1 MKARVK
7 AGGST
12 KRVLLTGMSVATL
25 LVAGCTST
33 HSPAPSA
40 PPPAQPTQPTPDP
53 DANPSQPDGWRRVAT
68 TQDRERV
75 RGWYSAWREAH
86 ASVAA
91 GGYTAQAAREGALL
105 RADAALPNPHLP
117 AGDYRCRVIK
127 LGSKNDSSLTYIA
140 YPFFKCRVRP
150 EEGIFSFEKVTGSQR
165 PVGLIF
171 DDNDRRQIFLGTEVL
186 GDERGAMD
194 YGVDKNRD
202 RVALVERIGP
212 NRWRLVFPYPAFESI
227 VDVMEVVP

>member
-1 MKARVK
+1 MIPAITMERTALGAIL
-7 AGGST
+7 AGLMMSGCAAQNAGSPP
-12 KRVLLTGMSVATL
+12 APN
-25 LVAGCTST
+25 
-33 HSPAPSA
+33 PAPSTA
-40 PPPAQPTQPTPDP
+40 PAPNA
-53 DANPSQPDGWRRVAT
+53 DASASQPDGWRRVAT
-68 TQDRERV
+68 AQDRERV
-75 RGWYSAWREAH
+75 RGWYQAWREAH

-91 GGYTAQAAREGALL
+91 GGYTPQALKEGALL

-117 AGDYRCRVIK
+117 PGDYRCRVIK
-127 LGSKNDSSLTYIA
+127 LGSKNNSTLTYIS

-150 EEGIFSFEKVTGSQR
+150 EEGIFSFEKLTGSQR

-171 DDNDRRQIFLGTEVL
+171 DDNDRRQIFLGTEIL

-194 YGVDKNRD
+194 YGVDKSRD